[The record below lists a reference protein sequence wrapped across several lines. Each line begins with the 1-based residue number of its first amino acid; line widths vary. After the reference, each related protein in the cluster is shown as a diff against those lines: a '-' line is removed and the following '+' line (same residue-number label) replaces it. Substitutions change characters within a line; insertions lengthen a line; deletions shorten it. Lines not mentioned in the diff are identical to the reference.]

1 MHPDETQ
8 AYIRRHAQEIEE
20 SVTRQH
26 IDLYVN
32 EYSMDI
38 GSDGEQAIRYLF
50 AEAENKGLIP
60 ASGYDIF

>member
-1 MHPDETQ
+1 MD
-8 AYIRRHAQEIEE
+8 E

-32 EYSMDI
+32 EYSLDI
-38 GSDGEQAIRYLF
+38 GTAGEQAIRFLF

-60 ASGYDIF
+60 RSRYDIF